1 MQFSPWVLFTDFAF
15 LSVLLLVGQLARN
28 YIPLLQKY
36 MLPASLTAG
45 FLGLAFG
52 PNGLG
57 YIPLSSQLGTY
68 SSILIVMVFAALP
81 ISSRVTDAKAF
92 GREVGEMWSYVTF
105 GCLAQYRWAMLLSI
119 FVFGLIWQLH
129 PGFGYMLA
137 TGFFG
142 GHGTAAAVGASFKPY
157 DWPDATSLAMTSAT
171 VGVIASVI
179 GGLILVNYGARRG
192 YTREVSSPDKLIDNE
207 MLTGMIPPEKQKPIG
222 KETTSGESLESLTFH
237 LSLIMLAAIAGR
249 YGTILFDKIIP
260 SVSVPEFCIALFA
273 GYVIQWVLS
282 RTGGQKYVDSASI
295 NRLSN
300 LATDYLI
307 VAGIASIKLPI
318 VIQYA
323 GPLSAL
329 FATGIALVLFQA
341 IWMGPR
347 QFKDRWF
354 EKSMFCYG
362 FNTGTLVNGVML
374 LRIIDPNMKSR
385 SMETYAVVGLVDRPM
400 IIALIALGPALIGT
414 GYAVHFALACSV
426 LAIVPLVLSKLF
438 GWWHPDQRMVGGAV
452 GEAVGEVVAETKAN

>member
-1 MQFSPWVLFTDFAF
+1 MPFSPWVLFTDFAF
-15 LSVLLLVGQLARN
+15 MSILLLAGQLARS
-28 YIPLLQKY
+28 YIPLFQKY

-57 YIPLSSQLGTY
+57 YIPFSSQLGTY
-68 SSILIVMVFAALP
+68 SSILIVLVFGALP
-81 ISSRVTDAKAF
+81 ISSKVTDAKAF

-105 GCLAQYRWAMLLSI
+105 GCPAQYGWAMLLSI
-119 FVFGLIWQLH
+119 FVFGLFWELN

-142 GHGTAAAVGASFKPY
+142 GHGTAAAVGSSFKAY
-157 DWPDATSLAMTSAT
+157 DWADATSLAMTSAT
-171 VGVIASVI
+171 VGVVASVI

-192 YTREVSSPDKLIDNE
+192 YTKEVRNPDSVLDHE
-207 MLTGMIPPEKQKPIG
+207 LLTGMIPPEKQKSTG
-222 KETTSGESLESLTFH
+222 KETVSAVSLESLTFH
-237 LSLIMLAAIAGR
+237 LSLILLAAVVGR
-249 YGTILFDKIIP
+249 YGAIGFKQIMPTISI
-260 SVSVPEFCIALFA
+260 PEFCIALFA

-282 RTGGQKYVDSASI
+282 RTGGQKYVDSGSI

-307 VAGIASIKLPI
+307 VSGIASIKLP
-318 VIQYA
+318 VVVQYA
-323 GPLSAL
+323 GPLAAL
-329 FATGIALVLFQA
+329 FLCGIVLVVFQA

-347 QFKDRWF
+347 QFKGYWF

-362 FNTGTLVNGVML
+362 FNTGTLVNGIML

-385 SMETYAVVGLVDRPM
+385 GMETYAVVGLLDRPL
-400 IIALIALGPALIGT
+400 IIVLISFGPALIGT
-414 GYAVHFALACSV
+414 GYAVHFAAACAV
-426 LAIVPLVLSKLF
+426 LAFVPLILSKVF
-438 GWWHPDQRMVGGAV
+438 GWWHPDQRLP
-452 GEAVGEVVAETKAN
+452 ENAEKD